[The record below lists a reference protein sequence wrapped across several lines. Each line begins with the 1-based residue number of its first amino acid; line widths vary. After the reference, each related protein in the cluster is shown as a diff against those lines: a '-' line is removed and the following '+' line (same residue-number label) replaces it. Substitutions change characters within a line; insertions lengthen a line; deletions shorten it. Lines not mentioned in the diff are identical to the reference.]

1 MAGSNLIL
9 NPNPVGEDI
18 PIDRIQRAIFEANL
32 TNGTWTNYV
41 SYHRAYKNES
51 SDGIIP
57 EVFTGSGNEYREVF
71 MDDDET
77 ITSFF
82 LIPDEPDEIIDGEI
96 INTTVSIIFQVDLE
110 ALYPTAPKR
119 FDAEFKNQ
127 VITTLNNIGFGYEFV
142 NVVDSIDGVYAGLDT
157 SKVQW
162 DNMQKF
168 YVVRFEVAIN
178 YEYDCNAEFA
188 STGAACTIIVDS
200 VDTTPPMVLGGDDG
214 TATANVT
221 GTVNGTLSY
230 LWTTSDGSIPSGEE
244 IKPTASGLT
253 AGTYEVDVTDSIPD
267 SCTASNSGVVPEG
280 EFEPD
285 SLAGLELWLD
295 ASDAATVIN
304 PAATPPSFNDNVEE
318 WLDKSVN
325 NVDAIQL
332 TPSAQFLWKIDYMQ
346 LDGNDW
352 MTLGMAISKL
362 PIRSF
367 YCVFKLDSLS
377 DQFIYGDIN
386 SGGSNVTTSLRLRA
400 SAATSKY
407 ESSIGDGVD
416 SSIIDGSS
424 SVTTNITLF
433 SERFTSGVGG
443 GLTKMKING
452 IDETETD
459 GGGTGATTIA
469 GAKQNFSIGRI
480 GDFTSLNM
488 TGRLYGFVLYDTEL
502 SDANDTMVNDYM
514 IAQHGV

>member
-1 MAGSNLIL
+1 MAINRKTSPTGVDK
-9 NPNPVGEDI
+9 PVDTL
-18 PIDRIQRAIFEANL
+18 QVAIY
-32 TNGTWTNYV
+32 NGLVDTRGWLDYE
-41 SYHRAYKNES
+41 SYHRAYKN
-51 SDGIIP
+51 DKHGLLLP
-57 EVFTGSGNEYREVF
+57 EVFEKNNDYQLVVMNDNF
-71 MDDDET
+71 NV
-77 ITSFF
+77 TSFF
-82 LIPDEPDEIIDGEI
+82 LVDDVRTINDGGLTEVTI
-96 INTTVSIIFQVDLE
+96 SIIFQANLKKLFP
-110 ALYPTAPKR
+110 AAPDTQR
-119 FDAEFKNQ
+119 FDEELINDVSSVLDRLGGQFTVTEIA
-127 VITTLNNIGFGYEFV
+127 TT
-142 NVVDSIDGVYAGLDT
+142 IDDVYAGFDT
-157 SKVQW
+157 DKLKERG
-162 DNMQKF
+162 DDMEKF
-168 YVVRFEVAIN
+168 NVVRFNIATN
-178 YEYDCNAEFA
+178 YSANCSDEYAT
-188 STGAACTIIVDS
+188 SGAACAILATVS
-200 VDTTPPMVLGGDDG
+200 TTPPMVLGGDDG

-244 IKPTASGLT
+244 IKPTASGLI
-253 AGTYEVDVTDSIPD
+253 AGTYSVVVTDSIPD
-267 SCTASNSGVVPEG
+267 SCTASNSGIVPEG